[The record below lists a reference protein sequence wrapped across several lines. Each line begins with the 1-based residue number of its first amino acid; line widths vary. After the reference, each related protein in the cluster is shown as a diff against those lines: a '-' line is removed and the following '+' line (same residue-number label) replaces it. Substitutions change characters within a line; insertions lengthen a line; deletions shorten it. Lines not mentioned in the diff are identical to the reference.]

1 MASKL
6 VICMGVNMTDKIA
19 KNGMMIALAF
29 IFSYIEVIIPFQI
42 GIPGV
47 KLGIANLVV
56 VTALYLLGERQA
68 VSISLIRI
76 VLVGFTFGNLSSMF
90 YSMSGGTLSLIAMIA
105 GKRSKKFTV
114 IGVSVLG
121 GFFHN
126 VGQIIIA
133 GILVETARVGY
144 YFPVLAFAG
153 IGTGIIIGFL
163 GSTIIQTISKIN

>member
-1 MASKL
+1 MQKGL
-6 VICMGVNMTDKIA
+6 TEKVA

-29 IFSYIEVIIPFQI
+29 IFSYIEVIIPFQL
-42 GIPGV
+42 GIPGI

-56 VTALYLLGERQA
+56 VAALYLLNEKQA
-68 VSISLIRI
+68 ASISLIRI
-76 VLVGFTFGNLSSMF
+76 VLVGFTFGNLTSMF
-90 YSMSGGTLSLIAMIA
+90 YSMAGGILSLIAMIA

-126 VGQIIIA
+126 VGQIVIA
-133 GILVETARVGY
+133 GLMVETARVGY
-144 YFPVLAFAG
+144 YFPILAFAG

-163 GSTIIQTISKIN
+163 GRTIIQSVNKVK